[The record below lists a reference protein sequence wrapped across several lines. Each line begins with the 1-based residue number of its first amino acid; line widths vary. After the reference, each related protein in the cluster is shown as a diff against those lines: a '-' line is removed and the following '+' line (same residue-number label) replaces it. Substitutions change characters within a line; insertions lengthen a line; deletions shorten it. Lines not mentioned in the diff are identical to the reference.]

1 MRVVDTN
8 ILFSFFKKE
17 SLTRTMVIAAS
28 EALISPER
36 SLEELEKYS
45 ETIRAK
51 SKLTEEELDETL
63 SLLKKYVKFVP
74 LNEYAKHLPEAISLA
89 SAFSSKDKEEFMDDV
104 DFFALALKE
113 KCSIWS
119 KDKLFKKQGKVK
131 VVTTAELLEEF
142 KDF

>member
-1 MRVVDTN
+1 MLVVDTN

-17 SLTRTMVIAAS
+17 SFTRKIIIAAS
-28 EALISPER
+28 EEFSSPER
-36 SLEELEKYS
+36 SLEELNKYS

-51 SKLTEEELDETL
+51 SKLTGEELDDTL

-74 LNEYAKHLPEAISLA
+74 LEEYAEHLPAAISLA
-89 SAFSSKDKEEFMDDV
+89 STFSTKDKEEFMDDI

-119 KDKLFKKQGKVK
+119 KDKLFKKQVKVK
-131 VVTTAELLEEF
+131 VLTTAELVEER
-142 KDF
+142 KES

>member
-8 ILFSFFKKE
+8 ILFSFFKKK
-17 SLTRTMVIAAS
+17 SFTRTVIISTS
-28 EALISPER
+28 EELISPVR

-51 SKLTEEELDETL
+51 SNLTDEKLDEAL
-63 SLLKKYVKFVP
+63 SLLKEYVKFVP
-74 LNEYAKHLPEAISLA
+74 LDEYSKYLPEAILLA
-89 SAFSSKDKEEFMDDV
+89 SAFSSKDKEEFMDDA

-119 KDKLFKKQGKVK
+119 KDKLFKKQAKVK

-142 KDF
+142 RDF